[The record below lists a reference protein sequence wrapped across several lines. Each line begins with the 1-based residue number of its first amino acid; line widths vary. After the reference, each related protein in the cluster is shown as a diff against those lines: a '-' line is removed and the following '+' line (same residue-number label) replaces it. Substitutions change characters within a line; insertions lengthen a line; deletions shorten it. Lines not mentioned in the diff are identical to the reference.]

1 MIEALGDRATGAAA
15 AAQVDALGMRGDGRS
30 GAEQGFAFAG
40 FGIGADR
47 QVDEDGAFQYH
58 VEGMQEHHAPGS
70 FRHQID
76 ARALLLQGEEAQV
89 MHRDGGGRDDDR

>member
-1 MIEALGDRATGAAA
+1 
-15 AAQVDALGMRGDGRS
+15 MRGDGGS

-40 FGIGADR
+40 SALARIA
-47 QVDEDGAFQYH
+47 VDEDGAFQYH

-89 MHRDGGGRDDDR
+89 MYRDGGGRDDDR